1 LFISLNIY
9 CLDFQQEFVHK
20 TSSYMTKCV
29 HWIFRYCSIM
39 QLFTII
45 VLCAVVNELVYFL
58 GIDVNISFNTGWT
71 PILYAAQNAS
81 PESIDYLLR
90 HGADPNMCKGQRHF
104 VWLCRMPLFGKVN
117 TKLFY
122 CFVLRVSHHGVA
134 INLLMQSEHYQL
146 LVLQSDLMCFILV
159 TLHYFLC

>member
-1 LFISLNIY
+1 
-9 CLDFQQEFVHK
+9 
-20 TSSYMTKCV
+20 
-29 HWIFRYCSIM
+29 M

-104 VWLCRMPLFGKVN
+104 V
-117 TKLFY
+117 
-122 CFVLRVSHHGVA
+122 
-134 INLLMQSEHYQL
+134 
-146 LVLQSDLMCFILV
+146 
-159 TLHYFLC
+159 